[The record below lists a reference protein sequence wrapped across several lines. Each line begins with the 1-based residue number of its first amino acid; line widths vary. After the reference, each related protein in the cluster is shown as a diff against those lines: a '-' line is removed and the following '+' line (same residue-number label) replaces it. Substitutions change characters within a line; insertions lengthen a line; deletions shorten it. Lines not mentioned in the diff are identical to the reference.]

1 MSNDAT
7 TVDKQAADV
16 NGSDAQTA
24 LGSANGD
31 LADYM
36 SNVNSRLSA
45 GNPYESK
52 DYLTKQN
59 LQTSGAM
66 NSENDAADQALQST
80 VARTGTNSAALANTE
95 AEAGRAG
102 QRDLTNYTA
111 GRDTANE
118 DKWLQEQDALTK
130 DQLAGAN
137 AESGLY
143 GTALGGQNSNL
154 HDYTSAENAQDQM
167 WAQLGSAAMTG
178 AGAGLG
184 GAFCWVAAELYGGW
198 DEPRTVLVRR
208 WIETDLSRH
217 ATGRLLRAMYIRF
230 GAKVAG
236 HIRTHKLS
244 RWIMAAI
251 FNRALSSARKQ
262 YGTK

>member
-16 NGSDAQTA
+16 NGADAQTA
-24 LGSANGD
+24 LGSANGE

-80 VARTGTNSAALANTE
+80 VARTGTNSAALAGTE
-95 AEAGRAG
+95 AEAARAG

-130 DQLAGAN
+130 DQLAGASEEGN
-137 AESGLY
+137 LY
-143 GTALGGQNSNL
+143 STSLGGQNSNL
-154 HDYTSAENAQDQM
+154 HDYTSAEDAQDQM
-167 WAQLGSAAMTG
+167 WGNMVSGIATG
-178 AGAGLG
+178 AGSVLG
-184 GAFCWVAAELYGGW
+184 GFA
-198 DEPRTVLVRR
+198 
-208 WIETDLSRH
+208 
-217 ATGRLLRAMYIRF
+217 GR
-230 GAKVAG
+230 K
-236 HIRTHKLS
+236 
-244 RWIMAAI
+244 
-251 FNRALSSARKQ
+251 
-262 YGTK
+262 